1 MISLSH
7 LFIFHFF
14 YQATQNASCSFGMKF
29 LGSVEAS
36 IVGLSHLFHTAA
48 DSNGAQLKKLATF
61 LGKCHKN
68 EYEMSE
74 IVLRRNSN
82 IPADANAVSVLVSEP
97 EKYSGGKIC
106 IP

>member
-1 MISLSH
+1 MISPSH
-7 LFIFHFF
+7 FIFCFF
-14 YQATQNASCSFGMKF
+14 YQATQKASSSFGMKF
-29 LGSVEAS
+29 LGLVEAS

-68 EYEMSE
+68 EYGMSE

-82 IPADANAVSVLVSEP
+82 IPADSNAVSILVPEP
-97 EKYSGGKIC
+97 DKHFGGKTC
-106 IP
+106 IA